1 LNKAKEILL
10 TVAVVGAVAFGVF
23 IVYGPELMTAAERIQ
38 RGEYPFELHRKE
50 PQRRTIYE
58 DNRFLP
64 NFLIPPF
71 MRSNAGYLYDTATL
85 AAEEEKYEEP
95 WALQH

>member
-1 LNKAKEILL
+1 MGIL
-10 TVAVVGAVAFGVF
+10 GAIALGV
-23 IVYGPELMTAAERIQ
+23 IVVYGPEVMTAIERVQ
-38 RGEYPFELHRKE
+38 RGEYPFERTRDE
-50 PQRRTIYE
+50 RGVRIRTIYE
-58 DNRFLP
+58 KSLVHD
-64 NFLIPPF
+64 FLIPPF